1 MKTVTSNKGGKRPG
15 AGRKRGEPTV
25 VVRVPVGVL
34 AEVQALV
41 RQHKEGTLK
50 SVTESTAESVSNA
63 VAPKVQALGVSPDA
77 DAGRP
82 VESVDLKT
90 VRKQLECLPRAEK
103 RRLYKEYGSLDRAAE
118 AGIRAEGKRAVLVS

>member
-50 SVTESTAESVSNA
+50 SVTESTAEPVSNA
-63 VAPKVQALGVSPDA
+63 VVPKVQALGVSPDA
-77 DAGRP
+77 DAGR

-90 VRKQLECLPRAEK
+90 VRKQLECLPRDVV
-103 RRLYKEYGSLDRAAE
+103 RQLRNDYGSLYEAAK
-118 AGIRAEGKRAVLVS
+118 AGIRADGKRAVLVS